1 MMHVLISTPFE
12 NYPAAAQIVAKIGAA
27 LLDPSEDGGAE
38 VSAVTDEGLKL
49 ASNWTPISGYSHL
62 WPNGN
67 LYSDETDDQPELV
80 VAHAE
85 TFIADCY
92 VGPNSKDYLL
102 VEFAVLR

>member
-1 MMHVLISTPFE
+1 MHILISTPFE
-12 NYPAAAQIVAKIGAA
+12 NYPAAAQLVAKIGAA
-27 LLDPSEDGGAE
+27 LLDRFLNGDAE
-38 VSAVTDEGLKL
+38 VSAVTEEGLKL
-49 ASNWTPISGYSHL
+49 ASNWTPVPSHAHL

-67 LYSDETDDQPELV
+67 LYSDETDDQPELS

-85 TFIADCY
+85 TFVADFY